1 MPEFAVIITECG
13 GEFTANCPDI
23 PSCWG
28 FGSCPDEALENL
40 RAAVRSHLKQRIQQC
55 LPVPVGSVE
64 VGYLEV
70 GKVRGYARS
79 AKSVSQPLLQ
89 SAENRVL
96 SIVFGVEP
104 SRN

>member
-1 MPEFAVIITECG
+1 MPEFAVIITESG
-13 GEFTANCPDI
+13 GEFAANCPDI

-28 FGSCPDEALENL
+28 FGYCPDEALENL
-40 RAAVRSHLKQRIQQC
+40 RAAVRAHLKERIQQS
-55 LPVPVGSVE
+55 LPVPVSSVE

-79 AKSVSQPLLQ
+79 AKSASRSLLQ
-89 SAENRVL
+89 SAEKRVL
-96 SIVFGVEP
+96 SALFGVEP